1 MEVVNTRAA
10 LRLSHGL
17 TFHTPAAAPR
27 ARNAVA
33 NTVTQIRDHT
43 RARASASSAPAISR
57 GTPADRRRQVTQTRD
72 HTRSRAAPPRAA
84 HRQSGVDRSAHQHM
98 ARDLCQPPRVREHVV
113 LAALGARTDA
123 APNWVCGGGKD
134 GCRRCLRGRQGTVA
148 AKAKA
153 NRIYLA

>member
-57 GTPADRRRQVTQTRD
+57 GTPAVDKSHRPAITRGLAPRRPARRTGNPASTDRHISTWQEIFANHRASASTWSSQRWGLVRTPPPIGSAGAGKMGAAAACQDDRAPWRQRPRQTE
-72 HTRSRAAPPRAA
+72 S
-84 HRQSGVDRSAHQHM
+84 
-98 ARDLCQPPRVREHVV
+98 
-113 LAALGARTDA
+113 
-123 APNWVCGGGKD
+123 
-134 GCRRCLRGRQGTVA
+134 
-148 AKAKA
+148 
-153 NRIYLA
+153 I